1 VKGRIQKEPIDI
13 SDPFRGRDHS
23 IGAVV
28 TFQGVVRSTEASREL
43 KHLFYEADERLA
55 SDEMNK
61 VLEEAVTKYKL
72 IDAIAVHRIGV
83 IKPGETSLFVAV
95 GSTHRK
101 EGFEACDYIVD
112 SIKERLP
119 IWKKDHFVDGTESW
133 H

>member
-1 VKGRIQKEPIDI
+1 MKGRIQTDPIDVSYPFKDSNLNI
-13 SDPFRGRDHS
+13 GSIVTFRGIVRD
-23 IGAVV
+23 
-28 TFQGVVRSTEASREL
+28 TESSRAL
-43 KHLFYEADERLA
+43 RHLFYDADEGLA
-55 SDEMNK
+55 SEEINK
-61 VLEEAVTKYKL
+61 VLEEAVRRYKL

-83 IKPGETSLFVAV
+83 VKPGETSLFVAV

-101 EGFEACDYIVD
+101 EGFEACSYIVD

>member
-1 VKGRIQKEPIDI
+1 VKGRIQTDPIDVSYPFKDSNLNI
-13 SDPFRGRDHS
+13 GSIVTFRGIVRD
-23 IGAVV
+23 
-28 TFQGVVRSTEASREL
+28 TESSRTL
-43 KHLFYEADERLA
+43 RHLFYDADEGLA
-55 SDEMNK
+55 SEEINK
-61 VLEEAVTKYKL
+61 VLEEAVRRYKL

-83 IKPGETSLFVAV
+83 VKPGETSLFVAV

-101 EGFEACDYIVD
+101 EGFEACSYIVD